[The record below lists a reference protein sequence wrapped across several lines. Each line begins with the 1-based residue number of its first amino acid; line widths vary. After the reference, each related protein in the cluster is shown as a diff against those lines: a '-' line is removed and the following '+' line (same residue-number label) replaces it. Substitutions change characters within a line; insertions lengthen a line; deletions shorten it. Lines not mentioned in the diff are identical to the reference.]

1 MMFCRNF
8 ELVLTTVMRYDNI
21 FSEEERNK
29 METWC
34 NHEISC
40 KALYARMFF
49 RRRYWYTIRQ
59 LKNYS
64 EHAGNI
70 ESTLQKLNETG
81 FLRTDL
87 DAINEFD
94 FERL

>member
-8 ELVLTTVMRYDNI
+8 ELVLTTVNKYDNI
-21 FSEEERNK
+21 FSDDER
-29 METWC
+29 
-34 NHEISC
+34 EIMQKWIDLEIPC
-40 KALYARMFF
+40 KTLYARMFF

-70 ESTLQKLNETG
+70 EQTLIKLNDYG
-81 FLRTDL
+81 FLRSDKE
-87 DAINEFD
+87 AIEAFD
-94 FERL
+94 YERI